1 MSLRKLPRE
10 AAKRLELLRNTNQ
23 YNLEREMYEVYT
35 DMLRRNEE
43 IGMSDL
49 DLQGPT
55 SFHTRMDT
63 IRPKVSQCEK
73 LDVNAGLSM
82 FDNQGTVG
90 IRMSTR
96 FRKVFRKPFHSVVE
110 QECFFHQKEDKMVK
124 RQTCIA
130 VL

>member
-1 MSLRKLPRE
+1 MGRKLPRE
-10 AAKRLELLRNTNQ
+10 AAKRLELLRNSNQ
-23 YNLEREMYEVYT
+23 YNLEREMYEVYS

-96 FRKVFRKPFHSVVE
+96 LRKAINKIKGP
-110 QECFFHQKEDKMVK
+110 DNP
-124 RQTCIA
+124 TCQLLA
-130 VL
+130 TSSKQV

>member
-1 MSLRKLPRE
+1 
-10 AAKRLELLRNTNQ
+10 
-23 YNLEREMYEVYT
+23 MYEVYS

-96 FRKVFRKPFHSVVE
+96 FRKAINKIKGP
-110 QECFFHQKEDKMVK
+110 DNP
-124 RQTCIA
+124 TCQLLA
-130 VL
+130 TSSKQV